1 MIRKKSRNG
10 SLNVKLAAAFLAAAI
25 FQSVLLSGLLLT
37 GGVTSQAEENAYTIL
52 SEKVENRADNL
63 ESNMNYVWTNF
74 DNDLSRLKQYFTE
87 QEAGEGLTDVDALL
101 EGAAPIVLDS
111 LYYTKATGAFLI
123 LSQEAEK
130 GSYPALYFKNAN
142 PDRNEDTN
150 VYMLAGPWNVA
161 DKLKLVTD
169 REWSYRL
176 KLDESNQD
184 FFTKPYENV
193 SLSGDTELLAY
204 WAKPFKV
211 VPKGEEVITYSIPF
225 CDKKGNPVGV
235 FGVEIS
241 LSHLYHYLPSTELV
255 RGDSYGYVIGI
266 KKQGEDFITVAAA
279 PSSVQKRYLEP
290 GMKLALTPQSQENS
304 IFYLDGLKM
313 DSRLAA
319 CVKGLGMYYNN
330 TPFSGEEWYL
340 IGLVSQ
346 ASLMSFPD
354 RIGQILLTSFF
365 ISLVLGSAVA
375 VVISNWFTRSSRLME
390 LSDVS
395 VGAFETYG
403 RGGRVAMT
411 VQVPSLLQMTRR
423 QVREYSRDKRKFL
436 EYLNEICKNRTE
448 EDHVYFLT
456 DQGKKKWLRI
466 MTKEDGGNF
475 HGIVVDVTEET
486 EKKCALEAEA
496 NYDGLTGVENRKAYH
511 KLVRRMNRKH
521 HHENPPALIMCDL
534 NNLKT
539 VNDTRGHIQGDK
551 YIKEAA
557 RLLSE
562 AFPNGRVFRIG
573 GDEFVVILNQ
583 AKEKEIEDG
592 LLELD
597 EQMKAFGEKEDF
609 SASVAAG
616 YAVFKE
622 GEDESLEDVFARADA
637 AMYQDKKRKKA
648 GKLS

>member
-1 MIRKKSRNG
+1 MKRKASKND

-25 FQSVLLSGLLLT
+25 FQSVLLSSLLLT
-37 GGVTSQAEENAYTIL
+37 CGVTSQAKDNAYTML
-52 SEKVENRADNL
+52 SEKVAGRADNL
-63 ESNMNYVWTNF
+63 ESNMNYVWSNF
-74 DNDLSRLKQYFTE
+74 DSDLNRLKQYFTE
-87 QEAGEGLTDVDALL
+87 QQAGEGHTDVDALL

-123 LSQEAEK
+123 LGQDAKE
-130 GSYPALYFKNAN
+130 GDYPALYLKNAN
-142 PDRNEDTN
+142 PDRNEAAN
-150 VYMLAGPWNVA
+150 IYMLAGPWNVA
-161 DKLKLVTD
+161 DELHLVTD

-176 KLDESNQD
+176 KLDEGNQD

-193 SLSGDTELLAY
+193 SLSGDTELLGY
-204 WAKPFKV
+204 WAHPFKV
-211 VPKGEEVITYSIPF
+211 VPKGEEVITYSVPF
-225 CDKKGNPVGV
+225 CDKRGNPVGV

-241 LSHLYHYLPSTELV
+241 LNYLYHYLPSTEIAD
-255 RGDSYGYVIGI
+255 GDSYGYVIGI
-266 KKQGEDFITVAAA
+266 KKQGEDSITVAAA

-290 GMKLALTPQSQENS
+290 GMELILNAQSPENAV
-304 IFYLDGLKM
+304 FYLDGLKM
-313 DSRLAA
+313 SGKLAV
-319 CVKGLGMYYNN
+319 CLKRLGMYYNN

-346 ASLMSFPD
+346 SSLMSFSD

-365 ISLVLGSAVA
+365 ISLVMGSVVA

-411 VQVPSLLQMTRR
+411 VQVPSLLQMTRK
-423 QVREYSRDKRKFL
+423 QVRECTRDKRKFR
-436 EYLNEICKNRTE
+436 EYLDAICRNRTE

-456 DQGKKKWLRI
+456 EHEKKKWLRI
-466 MTKEDGGNF
+466 TTKEEGGNF

-486 EKKCALEAEA
+486 EKKYALEAEA
-496 NYDGLTGVENRKAYH
+496 NYDGLTGVENRKAYNS
-511 KLVRRMNRKH
+511 LIRRMNRNLNR
-521 HHENPPALIMCDL
+521 ENPQAVIMCDL

-539 VNDTRGHIQGDK
+539 VNDTRGHIHGDQ

-562 AFPNGRVFRIG
+562 AFPNSRVFRIG
-573 GDEFVVILNQ
+573 GDEFVVILNE
-583 AKEKEIEDG
+583 ADEKGIKEG
-592 LLELD
+592 LRQLD
-597 EQMKAFGEKEDF
+597 IQMNAFGKKEDF
-609 SASVAAG
+609 SASIAAG
-616 YAVFKE
+616 YAVYRAE
-622 GEDESLEDVFARADA
+622 EDESLEDVFARADA

-648 GKLS
+648 AVK